1 MELKGKKPSNN
12 ATKSEQQKTM
22 RFKGGLRGEHEEE
35 DDTWVSSYCSVGAR
49 WDWQYRTARIP
60 EKKETL
66 ELDSPGN
73 LFIPE

>member
-1 MELKGKKPSNN
+1 
-12 ATKSEQQKTM
+12 M

-35 DDTWVSSYCSVGAR
+35 DDIWVSSYCSVGAR